1 MRVSLPSVRALPA
14 HSRTYMKTR
23 SRTVSMS
30 SSRSE
35 IKRVTRSRMA
45 GTGTPTTI
53 RGGIQVP
60 SPRERE
66 GPQCSSPYTP
76 MDASALRLLASLS
89 AELPDIRATEP
100 TAKTGRSATLKSP
113 RRRDALRMATE
124 PRAIP
129 GRVLLAPPPTP
140 VGPVQPLITADGGML
155 MANVCLKSY
164 EMVWISS
171 HTT

>member
-1 MRVSLPSVRALPA
+1 
-14 HSRTYMKTR
+14 
-23 SRTVSMS
+23 
-30 SSRSE
+30 
-35 IKRVTRSRMA
+35 
-45 GTGTPTTI
+45 
-53 RGGIQVP
+53 
-60 SPRERE
+60 
-66 GPQCSSPYTP
+66 

-129 GRVLLAPPPTP
+129 GCVLLAPPPTP